1 MCCGRGIC
9 RVMEPGLKDRGDS
22 YSRPQRLL
30 RVTNLSNYTY
40 LQNKR
45 MRRCGVPPPPPPSI
59 IFERLKLPQ
68 QIIYRRKENLS
79 ESPNHQKYWENI
91 LLSRFYEQFSR
102 NRRNLGHFRKFEK
115 ISNSQ
120 NMNILYIILKHV
132 IWRFQIYNLFREI
145 FKFLEDK
152 SNNVF
157 CEIRKCFRKTAKFEF
172 IGLSDKFS
180 FRRYIICW
188 GNLSLSKIIGGG
200 GGAPRTAA
208 SFYSANMCIALKRI
222 PYSGTKV
229 KIMDKRTA
237 LRRRVSDSNSLKN
250 RK

>member
-1 MCCGRGIC
+1 MKNNFFQIC
-9 RVMEPGLKDRGDS
+9 FFSILTFINVFSRSQLATLPIFIVFDS
-22 YSRPQRLL
+22 QSTEISKVFSQTPLQI
-30 RVTNLSNYTY
+30 SKYTY

-45 MRRCGVPPPPPPSI
+45 MRRCGVPPPPI

-91 LLSRFYEQFSR
+91 LVSRFYEQFSR

-145 FKFLEDK
+145 FKFREDK

-157 CEIRKCFRKTAKFEF
+157 REIRKCFRKTAKFEF
-172 IGLSDKFS
+172 FAKQ
-180 FRRYIICW
+180 IIYLESPDHLLQ
-188 GNLSLSKIIGGG
+188 NDI
-200 GGAPRTAA
+200 
-208 SFYSANMCIALKRI
+208 
-222 PYSGTKV
+222 
-229 KIMDKRTA
+229 
-237 LRRRVSDSNSLKN
+237 
-250 RK
+250 